1 MGHYHGKFKQG
12 NSPLFWVR
20 LGALVLVVVCAAAI
34 LVIRLRLQSEDADMQ
49 QLSRLVAEA
58 TVPSSEGP
66 TLPTEGTTPPAETE
80 PTMLFQYVPLYE
92 QNPEVFGWVKIA
104 DTKLDYPVMH
114 TPADKEKYLHLS
126 FDGQEAFSGTPFL
139 DARCDENSDNWIL
152 YGHNMPDGTM
162 FRTIMGYETVT
173 FWKAHPVI
181 RMDTLY
187 AQGEYEVMSAF
198 YDRVYYEDETCFK
211 FYNFIQ
217 AETEAEFN
225 EAVANYKEKSI
236 YDTGV
241 TAHYGD
247 RLLTL
252 VTCASYTDEGRFV
265 VVAREKKN

>member
-1 MGHYHGKFKQG
+1 M
-12 NSPLFWVR
+12 
-20 LGALVLVVVCAAAI
+20 
-34 LVIRLRLQSEDADMQ
+34 ED
-49 QLSRLVAEA
+49 LSRLVAEA
-58 TVPSSEGP
+58 SAPSTEA
-66 TLPTEGTTPPAETE
+66 TLSTEGTVPTEETE
-80 PTMLFQYVPLYE
+80 PQMLFQYVPLYE

-104 DTKLDYPVMH
+104 GTKLDYPVMH
-114 TPADKEKYLHLS
+114 TPGEKEKYLHLS
-126 FDGQEAFSGTPFL
+126 FDGKEAFSGTPFL
-139 DARCDENSDNWIL
+139 DARCDEDSDNWIL

-162 FRTIMGYETVT
+162 FRTIMGYETIT

-198 YDRVYYEDETCFK
+198 YDRVYYNDETCFK
-211 FYNFIQ
+211 FYNFIK
-217 AETEAEFN
+217 AEDEAAFYD
-225 EAVANYKEKSI
+225 AVKNYKEKSI

-241 TAHYGD
+241 TASYGD